1 MFRLPPQ
8 TFDATSDGCQ
18 SLGVPIRSRLFSAP
32 MRLALLMLVP
42 RVPNCANSGH
52 CGSGKPALLMPAVT
66 TVTAVTPI
74 EYEQRSRVVLALQEE
89 IGARDVAAIAQGFGS
104 RSSAEPRAE
113 RAEVVLAAV
122 RQDGTALRLQASAE
136 LLADSEVVLAAVR
149 QEFSATSRAPVSSV
163 EAVQFAFEDLQVDR
177 KVVPAAVQQRGSA
190 LQFASG
196 ELQVDRE
203 TLTTGLVDTDDGDED
218 AELDE
223 AADPNGLTDLP
234 MLLPRYLWLVLRYLR
249 LVLSAVLQRLE
260 SRDGII
266 SLDEGMHRVVLAE
279 EALVEVQLLRG
290 RLLHLVRVKDSCS
303 ERAE

>member
-1 MFRLPPQ
+1 M
-8 TFDATSDGCQ
+8 
-18 SLGVPIRSRLFSAP
+18 GVPIPSRALSAS

-42 RVPNCANSGH
+42 RMPNCANSGH

-66 TVTAVTPI
+66 TVTAVPPI

-104 RSSAEPRAE
+104 RSSAELRAE

-177 KVVPAAVQQRGSA
+177 KVVPSAVQQRGSA
-190 LQFASG
+190 LQLASG
-196 ELQVDRE
+196 ELQVVDRE
-203 TLTTGLVDTDDGDED
+203 TLTTGLVNTDDGDDD

-290 RLLHLVRVKDSCS
+290 RLLHLVRVKGSYS